1 MANNTTIIG
10 SSALQLDEF
19 AQHLNSLDYSE
30 CTRVLYMDGLKDY
43 HRHGFNEI
51 SIQDEYKYRDMLI
64 AEGKKGKTVNARIH
78 ALNSYN
84 RWLGLPII
92 KEIKV
97 NEDPFVKEAMEITDF
112 HRLIDK
118 LLADGKYQWY
128 IIIKLL
134 ASTGMRIGEAVQ
146 VTYGDFRK
154 GYCPFP

>member
-43 HRHGFNEI
+43 HRHGFNEV

-97 NEDPFVKEAMEITDF
+97 NEEDEYLTTG
-112 HRLIDK
+112 ID
-118 LLADGKYQWY
+118 GRYCSEY
-128 IIIKLL
+128 IIDYF
-134 ASTGMRIGEAVQ
+134 EN
-146 VTYGDFRK
+146 DF
-154 GYCPFP
+154 